1 MFNIF
6 WTCRIGQF
14 KHLKINEVKKT
25 TKHLFHVK
33 FGIKKRQHHKMVLSC
48 VCRIVARETLHGRGE
63 VARIVRHVN
72 VRVCCVNVT

>member
-1 MFNIF
+1 MLIVVKIFNIF

-33 FGIKKRQHHKMVLSC
+33 IFLTFAQSTKGQSASVLLIKIISK
-48 VCRIVARETLHGRGE
+48 
-63 VARIVRHVN
+63 
-72 VRVCCVNVT
+72 